1 MLSRRFS
8 NSRSNSCYD
17 NNKSDKKRKDNLK
30 SIINL
35 SINDN
40 TTHFNKEK

>member
-1 MLSRRFS
+1 MLS
-8 NSRSNSCYD
+8 NSRSNSRYE
-17 NNKSDKKRKDNLK
+17 NTKSDKKKKDNVK

-40 TTHFNKEK
+40 TTHFNKDK